1 MRSGRAPFRVGT
13 GRPRR
18 RTLAAAVTGARASA
32 VEQFAADL
40 AVEAAH
46 ELFER
51 HRGAIFRFCRS
62 RLRSREEAE
71 DAGQTTFLYA
81 FRALRKGVVP
91 VSELSWL
98 LKIAENVCK
107 TRRHDARR
115 RLAIEMTE
123 DPDKLGRFPA
133 PARPEPELL
142 MPLED
147 ALGRLTEPQRQ
158 ALLLRE
164 WQGFSYRE
172 IAARLGIGKGAVDAL
187 LFRARRALAQELE
200 TPGAVR
206 RRRARALDLGWLA
219 GLAKQLLGGGSAAKA
234 GLAALAA
241 GVAATV
247 AGVGLAVRPDGA
259 PPPDTKLLDRSVP
272 VATTTRAADPRR
284 VAPVQ
289 TQRPPAAPPRAEPA
303 QAAAATRSGPVAQP
317 QEARPVPQEPAP
329 APASAHA
336 AEPARTK
343 PLGEVAGT
351 VSSVVKPVV
360 GTVEPVVAPVEEV
373 VGDVVETAE
382 SALPIE
388 LEEPALPEVPEVPEV
403 PPLP

>member
-1 MRSGRAPFRVGT
+1 V
-13 GRPRR
+13 
-18 RTLAAAVTGARASA
+18 AAAVTGARASA
-32 VEQFAADL
+32 VEPFAADL

-46 ELFER
+46 ELYAR

-115 RLAIEMTE
+115 RLALEVTE
-123 DPDKLGRFPA
+123 DPDKLGRFAA
-133 PARPEPELL
+133 PARPEVELL

-172 IAARLGIGKGAVDAL
+172 IAARLGIGRGAVDAL

-206 RRRARALDLGWLA
+206 RRRPRALDLGWLA

-247 AGVGLAVRPDGA
+247 AAVGLAVRPEGA
-259 PPPDTKLLDRSVP
+259 PPPEAKLLDRSVP
-272 VATTTRAADPRR
+272 VATTTRDAEPRR
-284 VAPVQ
+284 VALVQ
-289 TQRPPAAPPRAEPA
+289 TQRPPAAEPAEPA
-303 QAAAATRSGPVAQP
+303 RAAPEPRGEPVLAP
-317 QEARPVPQEPAP
+317 QVARPVPKEPAP
-329 APASAHA
+329 APASAPA
-336 AEPARTK
+336 AGPGRTTAAD
-343 PLGEVAGT
+343 EIVGT
-351 VSSVVKPVV
+351 VSSVVE
-360 GTVEPVVAPVEEV
+360 TVEPVVAPVVEV
-373 VGDVVETAE
+373 VGDVIETAE
-382 SALPIE
+382 PALPIE
-388 LEEPALPEVPEVPEV
+388 LEEPALPEVPEVP
-403 PPLP
+403 PLP

>member
-1 MRSGRAPFRVGT
+1 M
-13 GRPRR
+13 
-18 RTLAAAVTGARASA
+18 AAAVTGSRASA
-32 VEQFAADL
+32 LEPFPADL

-46 ELFER
+46 ELYAR

-115 RLAIEMTE
+115 RLTLEVTE
-123 DPDKLGRFPA
+123 DPEKLGRFAA
-133 PARPEPELL
+133 PARPEVELL

-164 WQGFSYRE
+164 WQGYSYRE
-172 IAARLGIGKGAVDAL
+172 IAARLGIRRGAVDAL
-187 LFRARRALAQELE
+187 LFRARRALAEELE

-219 GLAKQLLGGGSAAKA
+219 GLAKQLLGGGAAAKA
-234 GLAALAA
+234 VLAAIAA

-247 AGVGLAVRPDGA
+247 AGVGLAVRPGGA
-259 PPPDTKLLDRSVP
+259 PPLQAKLLDRSAP
-272 VATTTRAADPRR
+272 VATTTRDADPRR
-284 VAPVQ
+284 LAPARRQ
-289 TQRPPAAPPRAEPA
+289 TPAAAPRAERVRVVPE
-303 QAAAATRSGPVAQP
+303 RRNEPLVAP
-317 QEARPVPQEPAP
+317 QEARPAPKEPAP
-329 APASAHA
+329 APASAVPVEPPRVTA
-336 AEPARTK
+336 A
-343 PLGEVAGT
+343 GELAGT
-351 VSSVVKPVV
+351 VSPVV
-360 GTVEPVVAPVEEV
+360 GTVEAVVAPVEEV
-373 VGDVVETAE
+373 VDDVVATAG
-382 SALPIE
+382 SALPSE
-388 LEEPALPEVPEVPEV
+388 LEEPALPVLPKVPEV

>member
-1 MRSGRAPFRVGT
+1 M
-13 GRPRR
+13 
-18 RTLAAAVTGARASA
+18 AAAVTGARASA
-32 VEQFAADL
+32 VEPFAADL

-81 FRALRKGVVP
+81 LRALRKGVVP

-115 RLAIEMTE
+115 RFALEVTE
-123 DPDKLGRFPA
+123 DPNELGRFAA
-133 PARPEPELL
+133 PARPEVELL

-219 GLAKQLLGGGSAAKA
+219 GLARQLLGGGSAAKA

-259 PPPDTKLLDRSVP
+259 PPPETKLLDRSVP
-272 VATTTRAADPRR
+272 VATTTRDADPRR
-284 VAPVQ
+284 IATVQ
-289 TQRPPAAPPRAEPA
+289 AQAPPAAEPSEPA
-303 QAAAATRSGPVAQP
+303 RAAPEPRSGPVVGP
-317 QEARPVPQEPAP
+317 QEARPPPQESAPAQAP
-329 APASAHA
+329 APA
-336 AEPARTK
+336 AEPARRSAAD
-343 PLGEVAGT
+343 EVAGT
-351 VSSVVKPVV
+351 VSSVV
-360 GTVEPVVAPVEEV
+360 GTVEAVVAPVEEV

-388 LEEPALPEVPEVPEV
+388 PEEPALPEVPEVP
-403 PPLP
+403 PLP